1 MKQLVCLAVLLAAA
15 VVVSGR
21 LLADDKGKD
30 AGKPKYKIEAI
41 MEKVHKGGETSLR
54 NKTLAG
60 KVSKE
65 ELAILVEYYTELG
78 KNTPPKGDKA
88 SWKKKTDAVLA
99 AAKKVAANPKD
110 EAALKAYGKATN
122 CTACHEV
129 HKADE

>member
-1 MKQLVCLAVLLAAA
+1 MKKFVCAVVLAAA
-15 VVVSGR
+15 VVVTGR
-21 LLADDKGKD
+21 LVKAEDKES
-30 AGKPKYKIEAI
+30 GKPKYKIEAI

-54 NKTLAG
+54 NKAVAG
-60 KVSKE
+60 KATKE
-65 ELAILVEYYTELG
+65 DLAILVEYYTELG

-110 EAALKAYGKATN
+110 ADALKAYGKATN
-122 CTACHEV
+122 CTACHDV